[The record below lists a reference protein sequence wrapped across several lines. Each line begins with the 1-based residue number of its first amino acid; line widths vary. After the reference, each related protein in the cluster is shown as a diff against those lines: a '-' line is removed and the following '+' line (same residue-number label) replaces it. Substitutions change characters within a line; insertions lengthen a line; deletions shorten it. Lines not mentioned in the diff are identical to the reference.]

1 MPTDSLLFSPM
12 KLRSLTFKNRI
23 FMSPMCQYSAVHGLP
38 GQWHLIHLGSRAVGG
53 AGLVMVEATAVAPEG
68 RISPSD
74 TGLWSDHQM
83 QAFRP
88 VAEIIHGMGSVAGIQ
103 LAHAGRKAGTS
114 EPWNGGRPIKETW
127 DVIAP
132 SAMAFDAGY
141 VVPRAMSLGD
151 IDRIPVEF
159 ERAATRALQAG
170 FKVVE
175 VHMAHGYLLHEFLSP
190 LTNLRNDQYGGSLEN
205 RMRLPLKV
213 AQKVREVW
221 PASLPVF
228 VRVSATDWVDGGWDL
243 NQTIELTDALKAM
256 GIDLVDVSSGGI
268 VPNAKVPIAPS
279 YQVPLAS
286 SIKRKVGIATTAVG
300 MITTAPQAEDILR
313 NGDADAVM
321 VGREF
326 LRNPYFPL
334 QAAAQL
340 GAKIAW
346 PSQYLRAKP

>member
-74 TGLWSDHQM
+74 TGLWNDHQM

-114 EPWNGGRPIKETW
+114 EPWNGGRPITETW